1 MKKEITKIKELEY
14 NELTTIGL
22 IESDEDLSTIFMEEV
37 KMTFNMVRTFAKA
50 NKLSPETKALIKDLF
65 DKVILTKD
73 TLINRYQLMSIQPT
87 TEVPEEKPVKPVKPV
102 KPKKV
107 KELPRRYGK
116 DSIQK
121 DIAKQDGKATS
132 VQLAALELNDLRNIY
147 VKLNARL
154 INDMLTDKPILSVED
169 YREIRSAISILKNK
183 LKNILKKK

>member
-14 NELTTIGL
+14 NELITIGL

-37 KMTFNMVRTFAKA
+37 KMPFNMVRTFAKA
-50 NKLSPETKALIKDLF
+50 NKLSPETKTLIKDLF

-87 TEVPEEKPVKPVKPV
+87 TEAPAEKPI

-121 DIAKQDGKATS
+121 DIAKQGGKATS

-154 INDMLTDKPILSVED
+154 INDMLTDKPILSIED

-183 LKNILKKK
+183 LKNLLKKK